1 MTIGL
6 LKEPEGELRVA
17 LLPES
22 VKTFIDLKVNVKVE
36 KQAGETAF
44 SKDENYQAVGAE
56 ICERG
61 EILQAD
67 LVLSIHLPS
76 QEEIDQLK
84 ENQVLVCQFQPLSNK
99 ELVDR
104 LLKLRV
110 TAFSMDNVPRT
121 TRAQSMDVLSSMATV
136 AGYQAVLTAANQS
149 PRFFPM
155 FMTAAGSIIPS
166 KVLVLGA
173 GVAGLQAIATARRLG
188 AVVEA
193 FDVRAAAEEEVKSL
207 GAKFVK
213 VEGAKDEVSAGGY
226 AVEQS
231 QDYKEKQ
238 QALIQEHAKKA
249 NIIICTAQI
258 PGRKAPL
265 LITKE
270 TVESMAPGS
279 VIVDL
284 AASSGGNCEL
294 TEDNKICEKHGVKII
309 GNSNLPSSMP
319 MDASKMYGKNMV
331 NFLKL
336 IIGPEGQLNLNWEDD
351 IVANTCVTHQGQV
364 MSSRVKSILYPTET
378 IN

>member
-6 LKEPEGELRVA
+6 LKEPDGEHRVA

-22 VKTFIDLKVNVKVE
+22 VKALIALKAEIIVE
-36 KQAGETAF
+36 SQAGAKAF
-44 SKDENYQAVGAE
+44 SPDALYADAGAKIGQRKDA
-56 ICERG
+56 
-61 EILQAD
+61 LSAD
-67 LVLSIHLPS
+67 LVLGINPPTHTEL
-76 QEEIDQLK
+76 DKLK
-84 ENQVLVCQFQPLSNK
+84 AGQVLMSVFQPLSNK
-99 ELVDR
+99 TLVEQ
-104 LLKLRV
+104 LMSLQV
-110 TAFSMDNVPRT
+110 TSFSMDNVPRT

-136 AGYQAVLTAANQS
+136 VGYKAVLLAATHS

-193 FDVRAAAEEEVKSL
+193 FDVRTAAEEEVKSL

-213 VEGAKDEVSAGGY
+213 VEGATDDKSAGGY

-231 QDYKEKQ
+231 DEYKTKQ
-238 QALIQEHAKKA
+238 QALIQEHAAKA

-258 PGRKAPL
+258 PGRKAPV

-270 TVESMAPGS
+270 TIGNMVEGS
-279 VIVDL
+279 VIIDL
-284 AASSGGNCEL
+284 AASTGGNCEL
-294 TEDNKICEKHGVKII
+294 TENDQVIHKHGVTIV
-309 GNSNLPSSMP
+309 GDSNLASTMP
-319 MDASKMYGKNMV
+319 LDASKMYGKNMV

-336 IIGPEGQLNLNWEDD
+336 LIDAEGNLNLNWEDD
-351 IVANTCVTHQGQV
+351 ILANTCVTHAGEV
-364 MSSRVKSILYPTET
+364 MSSRVKNILFQTET
-378 IN
+378 A

>member
-6 LKEPEGELRVA
+6 LKEPGGENRVA

-22 VKTFIDLKVNVKVE
+22 VKALIALKTEVIVE
-36 KQAGETAF
+36 TEAGAKAF
-44 SKDENYQAVGAE
+44 SPDSFYKEAGAK
-56 ICERG
+56 IGQRG
-61 EILQAD
+61 DALSAD
-67 LVLSIHLPS
+67 LVLGINPPTH
-76 QEEIDQLK
+76 QELEGLK
-84 ENQVLVCQFQPLSNK
+84 AGQVLMSAFQPLSNK
-99 ELVDR
+99 DLVEQ
-104 LLKLRV
+104 LMALQV
-110 TAFSMDNVPRT
+110 TSFSMDNVPRT

-136 AGYQAVLTAANQS
+136 AGYKAVLLAASNS

-193 FDVRAAAEEEVKSL
+193 FDVRTAAEEEVKSL

-213 VEGAKDEVSAGGY
+213 VEGATDDKSAGGY

-231 QDYKEKQ
+231 EEYKAKQ
-238 QALIQEHAKKA
+238 QALIQEHAAKA

-265 LITKE
+265 LIKKE
-270 TVESMAPGS
+270 TVQNMAEGS

-284 AASSGGNCEL
+284 AASTGGNCEL
-294 TEDNKICEKHGVKII
+294 TENHKVAQKHGVTII
-309 GNSNLPSSMP
+309 GDSNLASTMP
-319 MDASKMYGKNMV
+319 LDASKMYGKNMV

-336 IIGPEGQLNLNWEDD
+336 LIDAEGKLNLNWEDD
-351 IVANTCVTHQGQV
+351 ILANTCVTHAGEV
-364 MSSRVKSILYPTET
+364 MSPRVKNILFQTET
-378 IN
+378 A